1 MIKITEKIRLEYL
14 MNLDEFFKMTE
25 KEFQERLVSDALN
38 GKAKA
43 TVLSED
49 SKGKIKMS
57 FEYPEHN
64 KE

>member
-1 MIKITEKIRLEYL
+1 
-14 MNLDEFFKMTE
+14 MNLEEFFKMSE

-49 SKGKIKMS
+49 SKGKVKMS
-57 FEYPEHN
+57 FQYPEHN